1 MASSGYVGWDKYCE
15 VQMKKPL
22 MKVPKS
28 VSYAKAIRKKCLEC
42 TCNQSKEVELCEM
55 VDCPL
60 FPYRFG
66 CGPDTV
72 VNKYPGK
79 FKIVKQEEIMIS
91 LKEAYR
97 LENTYKTPP

>member
-1 MASSGYVGWDKYCE
+1 MASSIRVTLKFLRYCE

-42 TCNQSKEVELCEM
+42 TCNQSKEVELCEI

-79 FKIVKQEEIMIS
+79 FKIVKQEEI
-91 LKEAYR
+91 
-97 LENTYKTPP
+97 